1 MDNIYVT
8 FKIITMQSIKFF
20 KKDNHSFARIAAQD
34 YKGYTVGDLPAKFAF
49 IYDENEDKEGIT
61 EWFNYKGLTYVT
73 KSDNPW
79 A

>member
-8 FKIITMQSIKFF
+8 FKIITMQKIKFF
-20 KKDNHSFARIAAQD
+20 KKDNHSFARIGAQD
-34 YKGYTVGDLPAKFAF
+34 YKGYTIGNLPAKFAF
-49 IYDENEDKEGIT
+49 IYNEDEDKKGIT
-61 EWFNYKGLTYVT
+61 EWFNYKGLTYVP